1 MEPADIGDINFS
13 VRRQTSELNTPRKSV
28 TVDPPTKDELTTF
41 FETLNS
47 SDLKPV
53 ILKIISPYCDQFI
66 PKLCDNSLPPTISQL
81 YNPEALSMKYMTLL
95 SICEETAKTLMVRKN
110 AS

>member
-1 MEPADIGDINFS
+1 MEPADIGDFNFS

-47 SDLKPV
+47 SDLKPA
-53 ILKIISPYCDQFI
+53 ILKITSPYCNQFI
-66 PKLCDNSLPPTISQL
+66 PKLCDNSLPSTISQL
-81 YNPEALSMKYMTLL
+81 YNPEALS
-95 SICEETAKTLMVRKN
+95 CRC
-110 AS
+110 